1 MRSAGKV
8 DVVCVASWHAY
19 LIAWLINNHRVT
31 LNRDIYIY
39 IRVYTIYIIHYFK
52 IVAPRR
58 AGEALNNKRKILAS
72 FSFMEISVALTIASI
87 VLFILFEVLSYW
99 SLLLF
104 LLCWT
109 HKECFL
115 EILWCISKTCRDYVD
130 VGFCIQPNHERGR
143 KYCF

>member
-1 MRSAGKV
+1 M
-8 DVVCVASWHAY
+8 
-19 LIAWLINNHRVT
+19 T

-104 LLCWT
+104 LLC
-109 HKECFL
+109 
-115 EILWCISKTCRDYVD
+115 
-130 VGFCIQPNHERGR
+130 
-143 KYCF
+143 